1 MIRLY
6 RSLSPLAE
14 GRRLPRLLWK
24 LQVVHFNVSCLYDG
38 YGVLTDR
45 RCSAITTRDA
55 HLSFAVALLVI
66 LMVGLQLDES
76 QRHEVQPGL
85 LVNR

>member
-1 MIRLY
+1 MHLY
-6 RSLSPLAE
+6 
-14 GRRLPRLLWK
+14 
-24 LQVVHFNVSCLYDG
+24 VSCLYDG
-38 YGVLTDR
+38 YRVLTDR
-45 RCSAITTRDA
+45 RCSAITTGA

-76 QRHEVQPGL
+76 QRHEEQPGL

>member
-14 GRRLPRLLWK
+14 DRRLPRLLWK
-24 LQVVHFNVSCLYDG
+24 LQVMHVCVSCLYYG
-38 YGVLTDR
+38 CGVLIDR
-45 RCSAITTRDA
+45 RCSEVTTRTA

-66 LMVGLQLDES
+66 LMVDLQLDES

-85 LVNR
+85 LENR